1 MKIRK
6 NLITILLVLS
16 TIMLVCSTN
25 VSNAADNAKIGLTAD
40 KTEAVAGDTVKITV
54 KVKDITGITD
64 GIIGLQGNLVYDN
77 TIFESVT
84 FANLNNWDKPD
95 YNETNGSFL
104 TSKGDFVKNDEDVF
118 IISLKLKSDAKLGDT
133 KVQLKDIQVADLD
146 KEYTS
151 TGAEI
156 TIKVVEK
163 SITDDDKGNSNDKGN
178 TDNGGNSND
187 KGNTNNGGNSNDKG
201 NTDNGGNS
209 NDKENT
215 DNDGKSNGGKSNGGS
230 SQDSGTPTTGDSTTK
245 KTDDTISK
253 GVLPKTGLN
262 GNILVIA
269 GMVFVLIGA
278 ISYSKYK
285 DYKKIK

>member
-118 IISLKLKSDAKLGDT
+118 TISLKLKSDAKLGDT

-187 KGNTNNGGNSNDKG
+187 KGNTNNGGNL
-201 NTDNGGNS
+201 
-209 NDKENT
+209 NDKEST
-215 DNDGKSNGGKSNGGS
+215 DNDGKSNGGS

>member
-118 IISLKLKSDAKLGDT
+118 TISLKLKSDAKLGDT

-178 TDNGGNSND
+178 TD
-187 KGNTNNGGNSNDKG
+187 NGGNSNDKG

>member
-187 KGNTNNGGNSNDKG
+187 KGNTDNGGNSNDKES
-201 NTDNGGNS
+201 TDNGGNS
-209 NDKENT
+209 NDKEST
-215 DNDGKSNGGKSNGGS
+215 DNDGKSNGGS

>member
-118 IISLKLKSDAKLGDT
+118 TISLKLKSDAKLGDT

-178 TDNGGNSND
+178 T
-187 KGNTNNGGNSNDKG
+187 NNGGNSNDKE
-201 NTDNGGNS
+201 S
-209 NDKENT
+209 T
-215 DNDGKSNGGKSNGGS
+215 DNDGKSNGGS

-269 GMVFVLIGA
+269 GMVFILIGA

>member
-118 IISLKLKSDAKLGDT
+118 TISLKLKSDAKLGDT

-187 KGNTNNGGNSNDKG
+187 KGNT
-201 NTDNGGNS
+201 DNGGNS

-215 DNDGKSNGGKSNGGS
+215 DNDGKSNGGS

>member
-118 IISLKLKSDAKLGDT
+118 TISLKLKSDAKLGDT

-187 KGNTNNGGNSNDKG
+187 KGNTDNGGNSNDKG
-201 NTDNGGNS
+201 NTDNSGNS
-209 NDKENT
+209 NDKEST
-215 DNDGKSNGGKSNGGS
+215 DNDGKSNGGS

-245 KTDDTISK
+245 KTDDTTSK

-269 GMVFVLIGA
+269 GMVFILIGA

>member
-1 MKIRK
+1 
-6 NLITILLVLS
+6 
-16 TIMLVCSTN
+16 MLVCSTN

-187 KGNTNNGGNSNDKG
+187 KES
-201 NTDNGGNS
+201 
-209 NDKENT
+209 T
-215 DNDGKSNGGKSNGGS
+215 DNDGKSNGGS

>member
-118 IISLKLKSDAKLGDT
+118 TISLKLKSDAKLGDT

-187 KGNTNNGGNSNDKG
+187 KGNTNNGGNSNDKE
-201 NTDNGGNS
+201 S
-209 NDKENT
+209 T
-215 DNDGKSNGGKSNGGS
+215 DNDGKSNGGS

-269 GMVFVLIGA
+269 GMVFILIGA

-285 DYKKIK
+285 DYKKTQFKKLKQQN

>member
-16 TIMLVCSTN
+16 TIILVCSTN

-95 YNETNGSFL
+95 YNETSGSFL

-118 IISLKLKSDAKLGDT
+118 TISLKLKSDAKLGDT
-133 KVQLKDIQVADLD
+133 KVQLKDMQVADLD

-163 SITDDDKGNSNDKGN
+163 STTNDDKGNSNDKGN

-187 KGNTNNGGNSNDKG
+187 KES
-201 NTDNGGNS
+201 
-209 NDKENT
+209 T
-215 DNDGKSNGGKSNGGS
+215 DNDGKSNGGS

-245 KTDDTISK
+245 KTDDTTSK

-269 GMVFVLIGA
+269 GIVFVLIGA
-278 ISYSKYK
+278 ISYSKYE

>member
-118 IISLKLKSDAKLGDT
+118 TISLKLKSDAKLGDT

-187 KGNTNNGGNSNDKG
+187 KGNTNNGGNSNDKE
-201 NTDNGGNS
+201 S
-209 NDKENT
+209 T
-215 DNDGKSNGGKSNGGS
+215 DNDGKSNGGS

-269 GMVFVLIGA
+269 GMVFILIGA

-285 DYKKIK
+285 DYKKGQLKK

>member
-118 IISLKLKSDAKLGDT
+118 TISLKFLS
-133 KVQLKDIQVADLD
+133 
-146 KEYTS
+146 
-151 TGAEI
+151 
-156 TIKVVEK
+156 EK
-163 SITDDDKGNSNDKGN
+163 Y
-178 TDNGGNSND
+178 
-187 KGNTNNGGNSNDKG
+187 
-201 NTDNGGNS
+201 
-209 NDKENT
+209 
-215 DNDGKSNGGKSNGGS
+215 
-230 SQDSGTPTTGDSTTK
+230 
-245 KTDDTISK
+245 
-253 GVLPKTGLN
+253 
-262 GNILVIA
+262 
-269 GMVFVLIGA
+269 FH
-278 ISYSKYK
+278 
-285 DYKKIK
+285 KKIFKKVLTNVCVSDIIYYVVCRCGGIGRRARLRI

>member
-163 SITDDDKGNSNDKGN
+163 STTNDDKGNSNDKGN
-178 TDNGGNSND
+178 TD
-187 KGNTNNGGNSNDKG
+187 NGGNSNDKG

-215 DNDGKSNGGKSNGGS
+215 DNDGKSNGGS

-269 GMVFVLIGA
+269 GMFFVLIGA

>member
-163 SITDDDKGNSNDKGN
+163 STTNDDKGNSNDKGN

-187 KGNTNNGGNSNDKG
+187 KGNTDNGGNSNDKG

-215 DNDGKSNGGKSNGGS
+215 DNDGKSNGGS

>member
-118 IISLKLKSDAKLGDT
+118 TISLKLKSDAKLGDT
-133 KVQLKDIQVADLD
+133 KVQLKDMQVADLD

-163 SITDDDKGNSNDKGN
+163 STTNDDKGNSNDKGN

-187 KGNTNNGGNSNDKG
+187 KGNTDNGGNSNDKG

-209 NDKENT
+209 NDKEST
-215 DNDGKSNGGKSNGGS
+215 DNDGKSNGGS

>member
-54 KVKDITGITD
+54 KVKDITRITD

-118 IISLKLKSDAKLGDT
+118 TISLKLKSDAKLGDT

-187 KGNTNNGGNSNDKG
+187 KGNT
-201 NTDNGGNS
+201 DNGGNS
-209 NDKENT
+209 NDKEST
-215 DNDGKSNGGKSNGGS
+215 DNDGKSNGGS

>member
-1 MKIRK
+1 M
-6 NLITILLVLS
+6 
-16 TIMLVCSTN
+16 
-25 VSNAADNAKIGLTAD
+25 
-40 KTEAVAGDTVKITV
+40 
-54 KVKDITGITD
+54 
-64 GIIGLQGNLVYDN
+64 VYDN

-163 SITDDDKGNSNDKGN
+163 SITDDDKE
-178 TDNGGNSND
+178 TQ
-187 KGNTNNGGNSNDKG
+187 T
-201 NTDNGGNS
+201 TTEIPITVETEMT
-209 NDKENT
+209 KEILITVEN
-215 DNDGKSNGGKSNGGS
+215 
-230 SQDSGTPTTGDSTTK
+230 QMTK
-245 KTDDTISK
+245 EILITVETQMIRKALIMMENQMVEVHKT
-253 GVLPKTGLN
+253 VEHQQQ
-262 GNILVIA
+262 VIQLQRKL
-269 GMVFVLIGA
+269 MIQ
-278 ISYSKYK
+278 
-285 DYKKIK
+285 

>member
-95 YNETNGSFL
+95 YNETSGSFL
-104 TSKGDFVKNDEDVF
+104 TAKGDFVKNDEDVF
-118 IISLKLKSDAKLGDT
+118 TISLKLKSDAKLGDT

-187 KGNTNNGGNSNDKG
+187 KGNT
-201 NTDNGGNS
+201 DNGGNS
-209 NDKENT
+209 NDKEST
-215 DNDGKSNGGKSNGGS
+215 DNDGKSNGGS
-230 SQDSGTPTTGDSTTK
+230 SQDSGTLTTGDSTTK
-245 KTDDTISK
+245 KTDDTTSK

>member
-1 MKIRK
+1 MKIKK

-95 YNETNGSFL
+95 YNETSGSFL
-104 TSKGDFVKNDEDVF
+104 TAKGDFVKNDEDVF
-118 IISLKLKSDAKLGDT
+118 TISLKLKSDAKLGDT

-187 KGNTNNGGNSNDKG
+187 KGNT
-201 NTDNGGNS
+201 DNGGNS
-209 NDKENT
+209 NDKEST
-215 DNDGKSNGGKSNGGS
+215 DNDGKSNGGS

-245 KTDDTISK
+245 KTDDTTSK

>member
-16 TIMLVCSTN
+16 TIILVCSTN

-118 IISLKLKSDAKLGDT
+118 TISLKLKSDAKLGDT
-133 KVQLKDIQVADLD
+133 KVQLKDMQVADLD

-163 SITDDDKGNSNDKGN
+163 STTNDDKGNSNDKGN
-178 TDNGGNSND
+178 TD
-187 KGNTNNGGNSNDKG
+187 NGGNSNDKG

-215 DNDGKSNGGKSNGGS
+215 DNGGNSNDKESTDNDGKSNGGS

>member
-16 TIMLVCSTN
+16 TIILVCSTN

-95 YNETNGSFL
+95 YNETSGSFL

-118 IISLKLKSDAKLGDT
+118 TISLKLKSDAKLGDT
-133 KVQLKDIQVADLD
+133 KVQLKDMQVADLD

-163 SITDDDKGNSNDKGN
+163 STTNDDKGNSNDKGN

-187 KGNTNNGGNSNDKG
+187 KGNTDNGGNSNDKG

-209 NDKENT
+209 NDKEST
-215 DNDGKSNGGKSNGGS
+215 DNDGKSNGGS

>member
-118 IISLKLKSDAKLGDT
+118 TISLKLKSDAKLGDT

-187 KGNTNNGGNSNDKG
+187 KGNTDNGGNSNDKG

-209 NDKENT
+209 NDKEST
-215 DNDGKSNGGKSNGGS
+215 DNDGKSNGGS